1 MADKSFP
8 NLQTLNMQN
17 NLLGFVLPDDVDG
30 EILQHVKL
38 LQDINLAENRIP
50 SLHTDFFK
58 YNTKLIRLFIG
69 GNMLDDITFRI
80 SHMTQLS
87 YLELSNNRISSLG
100 RINRGKVAF

>member
-1 MADKSFP
+1 VFFKSFP

-50 SLHTDFFK
+50 T
-58 YNTKLIRLFIG
+58 G
-69 GNMLDDITFRI
+69 I
-80 SHMTQLS
+80 SKRS
-87 YLELSNNRISSLG
+87 
-100 RINRGKVAF
+100 